1 MGEIGIDRHVFLFEL
16 KHWEIEAIIEG
27 YYRRYSHQWSSV
39 RWLAFH
45 ILHAMPYCKFD
56 AKTPEEMFPLPWDE
70 KKTVNEEDIKEISDI
85 IEREKELARKIN
97 KGTVL

>member
-1 MGEIGIDRHVFLFEL
+1 
-16 KHWEIEAIIEG
+16 
-27 YYRRYSHQWSSV
+27 
-39 RWLAFH
+39 
-45 ILHAMPYCKFD
+45 MPYCKFD